1 MAPQA
6 TARQTTATRNRGQEP
21 IELSQRRI
29 GPWSASALVV
39 ANMIG
44 AGVFTTTGFAVSDL
58 GARAPVL
65 LAWLV
70 GGVLALCGALSYGAL
85 SRCLPESGGEYTL
98 LSRTIHPAAGFLA
111 GWVSLLAGFTAP
123 IAAAALGL
131 QAYLADS
138 FEIPGRPEWIGS
150 VAIIAAGS
158 LHALRVETGLRLQNA
173 AVLIKL
179 LAIAVLIVL
188 GLQHIAALPG
198 AVEIGWQPVPVT
210 TFSTTLVWITF
221 AYSGWNAAVY
231 VAGEV
236 RDPERNLM
244 RSLLIATSVVTV
256 IYLLVNIVFLYAT
269 PIDQIAGRPDV
280 GAVAAEAI
288 GGVPLR
294 RALSA
299 VVALALLTSISAML
313 IAGPRV
319 VQRMASDGHLPALL
333 ARGEDAPR
341 AATALQITLALVVV
355 WVTDLKQL
363 LGYIGF
369 VLGLSAAATVA
380 GLMLYR
386 RRQGTALVPVFGYP
400 IVPLVFIG
408 TTLCISVFLVIGNP
422 LQGLAGLGTILL
434 GLPVYAWTS
443 RRRGSSPGS
452 PRPTL

>member
-1 MAPQA
+1 
-6 TARQTTATRNRGQEP
+6 
-21 IELSQRRI
+21 LSQRRI
-29 GPWSASALVV
+29 GPWSAAALVV

-44 AGVFTTTGFAVSDL
+44 AGVFTTSGFAAADF
-58 GARAPVL
+58 GAPAPVL

-98 LSRTIHPAAGFLA
+98 LSRTLHPAAGFLA

-150 VAIIAAGS
+150 VAILAAGS
-158 LHALRVETGLRLQNA
+158 LHAARVETGLRIQNA
-173 AVLIKL
+173 AVLLKL

-198 AVEIGWQPVPVT
+198 ALEIGWQPVPVT

-236 RDPERNLM
+236 RDPDRNLM
-244 RSLLIATSVVTV
+244 RSLLVATGVVTV
-256 IYLLVNIVFLYAT
+256 VYLLVNVVFLYAA
-269 PIDQIAGRPDV
+269 PFEQIAGRPDV

-294 RALSA
+294 RAVSA

-319 VQRMASDGHLPALL
+319 VQRMAADGHLPRLL
-333 ARGEDAPR
+333 ARGDDAPR
-341 AATALQITLALVVV
+341 AATLVQVGLALVAV
-355 WVTDLKQL
+355 WVSDLKDL

-386 RRQGTALVPVFGYP
+386 SRHGTELVPVFGYP
-400 IVPLVFIG
+400 LVPLVFIG
-408 TTLCISVFLVIGNP
+408 TTLCISVFLVVGNP
-422 LQGLAGLGTILL
+422 MQGLAGLGTILL

-443 RRRGSSPGS
+443 RRGGSARGSSS
-452 PRPTL
+452 ESD

>member
-1 MAPQA
+1 
-6 TARQTTATRNRGQEP
+6 
-21 IELSQRRI
+21 
-29 GPWSASALVV
+29 
-39 ANMIG
+39 MIG
-44 AGVFTTTGFAVSDL
+44 TGVFTTSGFAVGDF
-58 GARAPVL
+58 GAPAPVL

-158 LHALRVETGLRLQNA
+158 LHAARVETGLRLQNA

-198 AVEIGWQPVPVT
+198 AMEIGWKPVPIT

-236 RDPERNLM
+236 RDPDRNLM

-256 IYLLVNIVFLYAT
+256 IYLLVNTVFLYSA
-269 PIDQIAGRPDV
+269 PIEQIAGRPDV

-294 RALSA
+294 RALSV

-319 VQRMASDGHLPALL
+319 VQRMAADGHLPSLL

-341 AATALQITLALVVV
+341 AATALQITLALIVV
-355 WVTDLKQL
+355 WVSDLKDL

-369 VLGLSAAATVA
+369 VLGLSAAATVS

-386 RRQGTALVPVFGYP
+386 RRRGTALVPVFGYP

-408 TTLCISVFLVIGNP
+408 MTLCISVFLVIGNP
-422 LQGLAGLGTILL
+422 MQGLAGLGTILL

-443 RRRGSSPGS
+443 RRRGSSMDPPPAS
-452 PRPTL
+452 S

>member
-1 MAPQA
+1 
-6 TARQTTATRNRGQEP
+6 
-21 IELSQRRI
+21 
-29 GPWSASALVV
+29 
-39 ANMIG
+39 MIG
-44 AGVFTTTGFAVSDL
+44 AGVFTTSGFAAGDF

-98 LSRTIHPAAGFLA
+98 LSRTLHPAAGFLA

-150 VAIIAAGS
+150 VAILAAGS
-158 LHALRVETGLRLQNA
+158 LHAARVETGLRLQNA
-173 AVLIKL
+173 AVLLKL

-188 GLQHIAALPG
+188 GLQHIASLRG
-198 AVEIGWQPVPVT
+198 GVEIGWRPVPIT

-236 RDPERNLM
+236 RDPDRNLM
-244 RSLLIATSVVTV
+244 RSLLVATGVVTV
-256 IYLLVNIVFLYAT
+256 VYLLVNAVFLYAA
-269 PIDQIAGRPDV
+269 PIEQIAGRPDV

-319 VQRMASDGHLPALL
+319 VQRMAADGHLPRLL
-333 ARGEDAPR
+333 ARGDDAPR
-341 AATALQITLALVVV
+341 SATLLQVGLALVVV
-355 WVTDLKQL
+355 WVSDLKDL

-386 RRQGTALVPVFGYP
+386 SRHGTELVPVFGYP
-400 IVPLVFIG
+400 LVPLVFIG
-408 TTLCISVFLVIGNP
+408 TTLCISVFLVVGNP
-422 LQGLAGLGTILL
+422 MQGLAGLGTILL

-443 RRRGSSPGS
+443 RRGRSSRGSPSE
-452 PRPTL
+452 RA